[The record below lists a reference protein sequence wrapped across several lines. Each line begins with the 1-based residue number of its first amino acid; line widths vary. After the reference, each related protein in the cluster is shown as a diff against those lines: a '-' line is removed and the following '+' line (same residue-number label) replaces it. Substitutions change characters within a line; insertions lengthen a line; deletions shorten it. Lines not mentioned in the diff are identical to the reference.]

1 MPAWRRSTPS
11 TDERHGVN
19 RRRFLRAA
27 GVGTAGAVVAAG
39 VVGGQAGAAPEGLAV
54 PIPPR
59 RKVLR
64 ATPQGTQGAEAI
76 QVVSGPL
83 SLHTISPQR
92 YLDTREDTGGA
103 FPPQG
108 STGQAFIFDF
118 GLPDY
123 FGGGVTNEVPP
134 NALAVTFNVTVTGG
148 TSGGNLRAFPAT
160 SPGQRREQLHRGGVP
175 QRLDQGQRPRD
186 RGHLRLLHLTDPRRR
201 PAPLS
206 LRRPRRTRPRPRPPA
221 GRAPARG
228 RAATG
233 RAAAPWCPR
242 PRARH

>member
-11 TDERHGVN
+11 TDERLGLT

-39 VVGGQAGAAPEGLAV
+39 AVVGQAGAAPEGLAV

-64 ATPQGTQGAEAI
+64 ARPQGTQEAEAV
-76 QVVSGPL
+76 QAVSGPL

-92 YLDTREDTGGA
+92 YVDTRFDGGGP

-108 STGQAFIFDF
+108 ATGEAFIFDF
-118 GLPDY
+118 GLADY

-134 NALAVTFNVTVTGG
+134 NALGVTFNVTVTSG
-148 TSGGNLRAFPAT
+148 TSGGNLRAFPADAT
-160 SPGQRREQLHRGGVP
+160 AIPVVANVNWTTGQTVGNFAIV
-175 QRLDQGQRPRD
+175 
-186 RGHLRLLHLTDPRRR
+186 
-201 PAPLS
+201 
-206 LRRPRRTRPRPRPPA
+206 
-221 GRAPARG
+221 
-228 RAATG
+228 
-233 RAAAPWCPR
+233 AAASGGNFSTSVAFHNASTR
-242 PRARH
+242 GSVHVIVDIFGYFV